1 MARIPTADISL
12 VYSYINKQSFAIF
25 LLLLGPWAKHVEIKA
40 GTTNGFRCNITERCV
55 MQLFHI
61 FSNAN
66 LGKKLCLVGCGST
79 QYPLHWAKTPSSL
92 QLNKAQGPQQKF
104 LPHK

>member
-1 MARIPTADISL
+1 MARIPTADISM
-12 VYSYINKQSFAIF
+12 VYSYINKQSFAT

-40 GTTNGFRCNITERCV
+40 GTTNGFRCNTTEGCV

-66 LGKKLCLVGCGST
+66 LGKKLFVALCGIQALS
-79 QYPLHWAKTPSSL
+79 SSL
-92 QLNKAQGPQQKF
+92 G
-104 LPHK
+104 